1 MPRGDFRLKRERS
14 SSSICTPSG
23 NAPEGGQSSQRVA
36 VVSYLEA
43 GHQAIPGVPTNAL
56 TDELPAAEVI
66 RSAFDSAYLGVYPY
80 LFGQLLDCKK
90 SIHKS

>member
-23 NAPEGGQSSQRVA
+23 NAPEGGQSSQRVT

-43 GHQAIPGVPTNAL
+43 GHQAIPGVTTNAL
-56 TDELPAAEVI
+56 TGELQAAEI
-66 RSAFDSAYLGVYPY
+66 ILSTFDAMYLGAYPY
-80 LFGQLLDCKK
+80 LFDQFLGCKK
-90 SIHKS
+90 STHKL